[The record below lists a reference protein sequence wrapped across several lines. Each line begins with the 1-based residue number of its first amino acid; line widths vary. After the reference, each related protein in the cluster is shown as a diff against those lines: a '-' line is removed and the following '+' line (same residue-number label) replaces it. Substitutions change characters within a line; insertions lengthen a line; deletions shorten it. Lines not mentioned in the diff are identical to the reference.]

1 MRPFG
6 RYCQGKRTLATLASL
21 PRPRGRG
28 KASVASAFA
37 RRSRR
42 DMLDLSLSGHDPER
56 SLVLQ
61 CVNWPVAKCLHTRLA
76 DPGQFGILGT
86 RSWLAGARCNLVY

>member
-1 MRPFG
+1 MRPFD

-37 RRSRR
+37 RRS
-42 DMLDLSLSGHDPER
+42 
-56 SLVLQ
+56 
-61 CVNWPVAKCLHTRLA
+61 
-76 DPGQFGILGT
+76 GT
-86 RSWLAGARCNLVY
+86 SFPSRHYDVT